1 VHVTWQITSPSII
14 ARLLGT
20 SESPATQPPVIPLYM
35 PGTEQEIARVQIPAD
50 IDSLLADDLQ
60 QARGWRARVR
70 AALLSAF
77 AEGLIITGFQPATP
91 GGQPSLVLEGRDA
104 AAP

>member
-35 PGTEQEIARVQIPAD
+35 PETEQKIACVEIPAD
-50 IDSLLADDLQ
+50 IDSLLADDPQ
-60 QARGWRARVR
+60 QAHNWRARVR

-77 AEGLIITGFQPATP
+77 AEALIITGFQPATP
-91 GGQPSLVLEGRDA
+91 EGQPSLVLERRDS